1 MHKVRNETA
10 KVLQKIEIRKLFAL
24 KMKKNMSNPC
34 VYQKFFV
41 TLQRI
46 MNKVHDK
53 A

>member
-1 MHKVRNETA
+1 MQIICPKNE
-10 KVLQKIEIRKLFAL
+10 
-24 KMKKNMSNPC
+24 KNVSNTC